1 MDESTDNKILLS
13 KIVASDLP
21 RGTALLGDLTGIL
34 NSVLAGATAFRDKVK
49 NGEMDTSKGIS
60 LLELKNQTFLSYL
73 TNLSFV
79 ILRKLSGA
87 KLEDD
92 KSIEHLVELRAV
104 MERLRPLEDKLKY
117 RIDKYVKVA
126 NEGSLSVSDPL
137 RTQGNLDNIGSSS
150 DDDEEDK
157 VKENAKTVQDP
168 QKGERVKKKEL
179 SKTYK
184 VPKVAPV
191 HYDEDSKKEA
201 LEKARRRALNSAV
214 LRDALFEHVDEPE
227 VVYNA
232 DTLKHKSVK
241 KRKELE
247 RYEEDNFVRKTLSK
261 KEEAELNQFTTIG
274 TMRNELLGLGNVDA
288 LQDDYV
294 PGGPPAKKRKTGKAL
309 KGKKGKGKKGKKGFK
324 KRNR

>member
-1 MDESTDNKILLS
+1 MDENTDNKLLLN

-21 RGTALLGDLTGIL
+21 RGTALLGDLTSIL
-34 NSVLAGATAFRDKVK
+34 NNVLAGATAFRDKVK

-150 DDDEEDK
+150 DEDEEDK
-157 VKENAKTVQDP
+157 VKEKSVKDP
-168 QKGERVKKKEL
+168 QKGQRARKKEL
-179 SKTYK
+179 PKTYK
-184 VPKVAPV
+184 VPKIAPV

-288 LQDDYV
+288 LKDDYV
-294 PGGPPAKKRKTGKAL
+294 PGGPPTKKRKMGKAL
-309 KGKKGKGKKGKKGFK
+309 KGKKTGKGKKGKKGFK